1 MMNESILLLY
11 RTKLV
16 RHLEKW
22 EFLCYNNIAE
32 IEQHIDFIVLQRN
45 RALFA
50 DNEAASP

>member
-1 MMNESILLLY
+1 MMNESIVLLY
-11 RTKLV
+11 LTKLV

-22 EFLCYNNIAE
+22 EFLCSNNTAE
-32 IEQHIDFIVLQRN
+32 MEQELDFIVPQRN